1 MARTTL
7 DFEYNGRE
15 YSLAFTVD
23 VVKRLDRSGLLAA
36 IAEGQRPLTM
46 TEDLFKAAFEA
57 NHSMVSNTMRERI
70 FSELEESNEDGSLL
84 ECLLQMINEVQES
97 IKPKGN
103 AKWRMNQGGK
113 IQIRPP
119 ALDF

>member
-7 DFEYNGRE
+7 DFEYNDRE
-15 YSLAFTVD
+15 YSLAYTVD

-36 IAEGQRPLTM
+36 IADGQRPVTM

-84 ECLLQMINEVQES
+84 EVLLVMVNEVQES
-97 IKPKGN
+97 LKPKGN
-103 AKWRMNQGGK
+103 AKWRVNRGDK
-113 IQIRPP
+113 I
-119 ALDF
+119 

>member
-57 NHSMVSNTMRERI
+57 NHSMVSNTIRENI
-70 FSELEESNEDGSLL
+70 FKELKESTEDGSLL
-84 ECLLQMINEVQES
+84 EALLEMVREVQES
-97 IKPKGN
+97 LKPKGN
-103 AKWRMNQGGK
+103 VQWRVNRGDK
-113 IQIRPP
+113 I
-119 ALDF
+119 